1 MDSHDEVIEFTQNF
15 NSMLSQL
22 KNSFEI
28 QERFTANAAQE
39 LKVPLVT

>member
-1 MDSHDEVIEFTQNF
+1 
-15 NSMLSQL
+15 MLLRL

-39 LKVPLVT
+39 LKAPLVT

>member
-15 NSMLSQL
+15 NSMLSRL